1 MGTKQN
7 SRRDF
12 RHTKIVCTLGPAS
25 ASSEM
30 IEKLAKAGMNV
41 ARLNMSHGDHATH
54 LLSIRRIRSLNRTL
68 NHPIAILL
76 DLKGPEIR
84 TGERR
89 EHLHLKVGEEY
100 TVTVMPNADT
110 EARSIHI
117 DYRDMVSHLTVGSK
131 ITVDNGLINLEV
143 LEVRQYDLRCR
154 VLDGGKLGSR
164 KHINLPG
171 VRVNLPSIT
180 DKDKD
185 DIRFGL
191 KHDVDFIALS
201 FVRNADAVQ
210 DARKVLEE
218 TGGHHA
224 KIISKIENQEGVE
237 NFDQILDVSDG
248 IMVARGDLGVEVDFF
263 ELPVIQRDITRKC
276 GLAGKPVIVAT
287 HLLESMIESPMPTR
301 AEVSDVANA
310 VYEEADAVMLSGE
323 TASGK
328 HPVRC
333 AQVMDKIV
341 RRMEKVETIG
351 THMLRSAVSTREQ
364 LARSACRF
372 ADAIDAPAIV
382 VFTRRG
388 ELGQLVASFKPKRA
402 IIYAFTNMSTTRRK
416 LWLSRSVVPFKMD
429 FSSDPEKTIRAAME
443 RLRQRSRVFPGDQVV
458 VVSDV
463 KAGDERVTSI
473 QVRVSD

>member
-1 MGTKQN
+1 MSN

-12 RHTKIVCTLGPAS
+12 RLTKIICTLGPSS
-25 ASSEM
+25 ASSDM

-41 ARLNMSHGDHATH
+41 ARLNMSHGDHASH

-68 NHPIAILL
+68 NHPVATLL

-89 EHLHLKVGEEY
+89 EHLHLVVGEIY
-100 TVTVMPNADT
+100 TVTVMPTADT
-110 EARSIHI
+110 EERSIHI
-117 DYRDMVSHLTVGSK
+117 DYRDMVTHLKVGDR

-143 LEVRQYDLRCR
+143 LEVREHDLRCR

-180 DKDKD
+180 DKDRE

-201 FVRNADAVQ
+201 FVRNAEAVLE
-210 DARKVLEE
+210 ARKLIDDA
-218 TGGHHA
+218 GGHHV
-224 KIISKIENQEGVE
+224 KLISKIENQEGVE
-237 NFDQILDVSDG
+237 NFDGILEVSDG

-263 ELPVIQRDITRKC
+263 DLPVIQRDITRKC
-276 GLAGKPVIVAT
+276 GLVGKPVIVAT

-333 AQVMDKIV
+333 VQVMEQIV
-341 RRMEKVETIG
+341 RRMEKVDSIG
-351 THMLRSAVSTREQ
+351 TFKLRKPTDTREE
-364 LARSACRF
+364 LARTACRL
-372 ADAIDAPAIV
+372 ADAIEAPAIV

-388 ELGQLVASFKPKRA
+388 VLGQLVASFKPRRSV
-402 IIYAFTNMSTTRRK
+402 IYAFTNMSTTRRK
-416 LWLSRSVVPFKMD
+416 LWLSRAVVPFKMD
-429 FSSDPEKTIRAAME
+429 FSSDPEKTIRAAFD
-443 RLRQRSRVFPGDQVV
+443 RLLKRSRVLLGDQIV

-463 KAGDERVTSI
+463 TAGDQRVTSI
-473 QVRVSD
+473 QVRVCE